1 MNTRSIIYIGIAIF
15 TIFLMYILFIKQKHK
30 NNNVF
35 LPHNNIFCR
44 DKTIKEFARDKVCQ
58 SLIDNYCDCYYNKNC
73 NLAYNIENQLINLV
87 QFNDKYYLHLKQKK
101 ETNEIVNVIFELDSK
116 LFIKSIRCVY

>member
-1 MNTRSIIYIGIAIF
+1 MHIRSIIYISIVIF
-15 TIFLMYILFIKQKHK
+15 IMFLIYTLIIKPKHK
-30 NNNVF
+30 NNNVL
-35 LPHNNIFCR
+35 LPYNNIFCK
-44 DKTIKEFARDKVCQ
+44 DKTIKEFAQDKICQ

-101 ETNEIVNVIFELDSK
+101 KTNEIVNVIFELDSK
-116 LFIKSIRCVY
+116 LFIKSIRCIH